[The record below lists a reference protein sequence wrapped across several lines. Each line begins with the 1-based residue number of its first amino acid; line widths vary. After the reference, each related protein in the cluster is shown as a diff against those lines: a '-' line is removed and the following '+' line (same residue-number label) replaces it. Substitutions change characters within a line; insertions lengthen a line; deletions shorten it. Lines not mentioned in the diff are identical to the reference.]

1 MDADGT
7 TTITIG
13 PERPS
18 GCPEGN
24 WIQTLPGKG
33 WFPILRLYSP
43 TERVFHTPWVDNRR
57 GSGGEK
63 LARGLRRIVAAKRDR
78 ARVASERGSGGMDLA
93 AAENF
98 GLR

>member
-18 GCPEGN
+18 GCPEGD

-43 TERVFHTPWVDNRR
+43 TERVFHTRWFDNSWR
-57 GSGGEK
+57 E
-63 LARGLRRIVAAKRDR
+63 
-78 ARVASERGSGGMDLA
+78 ASEGSWRPSGIEPAWRVREGSGGMDLA